1 MEEQTLVIM
10 DNCDDSIIGTLTV
23 YGKDEESVAEEVKK
37 VKDVFKEVMNKLPG
51 EWSMED
57 LIDGLEEKGMNFSW
71 TTDVEIMSI

>member
-23 YGKDEESVAEEVKK
+23 YGKDTDSVAQEVKK
-37 VKDVFKEVMNKLPG
+37 VKTIFRQVMGKLPG

-57 LIDGLEEKGMNFSW
+57 LIDGLEESGMSFSW
-71 TTDVEIMSI
+71 ATDVEIITI